1 MRASRLSE
9 NRRRIG
15 AIVLA
20 VIGIGAL
27 VRLRSTC
34 EAYGVLAVDIGLNA
48 LLVIGTAWMV
58 ARATA
63 PGRHTTGT
71 KPTITRNPQ
80 TLMMIGATAS
90 VLFPLLANTIERKLG
105 EGTGTEIAYMSVLAW
120 GGLVAAVFAKLNRT
134 ISISVVCSGFLTL
147 FTTVSSDHQS
157 AVYFAFLWGA
167 VCLWWLI
174 ANHWER
180 VESCQIDTVSSN
192 KVRMPLAMVAGSI
205 VFLVAAWSASGRS
218 VMFNR
223 LQAELM
229 PTSGGTS
236 ISDSSARSGVG
247 DGDAVVAARDHAA
260 SFGAVETDVF
270 LDSPQP
276 SLFDIF
282 NDTFGEPVRK
292 KKSER
297 AIALEPRGDQSTSSR
312 TAQSNTTTQSFTTH
326 RSDPKRRKPLKDVAS
341 NAAMYWIGRAGER
354 LATQR
359 YTQFDGVEWHQTV
372 SPTLPKLFEQK
383 IVDRV
388 WFGADANNG
397 LALGPFVE
405 SNAEA
410 IKFTKFRSNRIPAP
424 AGVEMWH
431 IDKVDQADFFGFSS
445 DRCLEMPGRDFVP
458 DYTTVRLVN
467 RSIDLEKLLA
477 LTKMCPGVSTSEHP
491 SASDLAD
498 DAGVLAANQLVQAWI
513 PNPAHEWE
521 NVQLVVDRLR
531 SEFTFERTSEPATTT
546 RPGVARDNSADE
558 TSDVSPLQKFFAS
571 RRGNDVM
578 FATAAAVMLREI
590 GFRTRFVTGFY
601 VDPKQRDRLTGQTPI
616 TTQDAHAWLEVD
628 VGMDTWI
635 PLEPTP
641 GFLQPSYRV
650 SLAYRLRQNALAIA
664 GTCVGLIVAT
674 GCLWL
679 SRAYLFELLCRLLSF
694 VLPWVSDRRRVRWLV
709 GVLDR
714 RCRLAGMARPQSIP
728 PREWLLQCSQKQTAA
743 WTHALIRFFN
753 EADRLNFGCG
763 SSLSVEGRQACVQLW
778 REVNTF
784 VLRRS
789 KSINLNGGLG
799 C

>member
-20 VIGIGAL
+20 VIAIGAL

-58 ARATA
+58 ARASA
-63 PGRHTTGT
+63 PGRQSTAT

-90 VLFPLLANTIERKLG
+90 VLFPLLANTVERKLG

-157 AVYFAFLWGA
+157 AVYYAFLWGL

-192 KVRMPLAMVAGSI
+192 KVRMPLAIVAGSV

-236 ISDSSARSGVG
+236 MSDSSARSGVG

-282 NDTFGEPVRK
+282 NETFGEPVRK

-312 TAQSNTTTQSFTTH
+312 TAQSNTTTQSFTIH

-359 YTQFDGVEWHQTV
+359 YTHFDGVEWHQTV
-372 SPTLPKLFEQK
+372 SPASPRIFEQK
-383 IVDRV
+383 IGDRV

-467 RSIDLEKLLA
+467 RSIDLEKLAA
-477 LTKMCPGVSTSEHP
+477 LTKMCPGVSVSEHP
-491 SASDLAD
+491 SAGDLAN
-498 DAGVLAANQLVQAWI
+498 DAGVLAAKQLVQGWI
-513 PNPAHEWE
+513 PNPLHEWE

-531 SEFTFERTSEPATTT
+531 SEFTFERTNETASPSAT
-546 RPGVARDNSADE
+546 GDDSADRV
-558 TSDVSPLQKFFAS
+558 SDVSPLQKFFAS

-601 VDPKQRDRLTGQTPI
+601 VDPQQRDRLTGQTPI

-650 SLAYRLRQNALAIA
+650 SLAYRLRQNSLAII
-664 GTCVGLIVAT
+664 GTCAGLMVTTA
-674 GCLWL
+674 CLWL

-728 PREWLLQCSQKQTAA
+728 PREWLLQCSQAQPAT
-743 WTHALIRFFN
+743 WTNALIRFFN
-753 EADRLNFGCG
+753 EADRLNFGSG